1 MTLMTKGDFARHR
14 GVGKSAVS
22 NWAKKG
28 LLVMGECPATGAIQ
42 VDVERT
48 EARINTRVD
57 PMRGRPSAATPIA
70 APAQVE
76 EGGDLFSGRRNAAQ
90 VRVDLAEENL
100 VGQRLKNAQAAG
112 ELAPAIELK
121 RRSAELGRVCRER
134 MHSMFR
140 SISERLAVERDARTI
155 MAIGGAEIDRVFGE
169 LADEVDAGLLTAGD
183 DAPDEAAIENEVAA
197 AEQAEA

>member
-22 NWAKKG
+22 NWAKKS
-28 LLVMGECPATGAIQ
+28 LLVMGECPSTGALM

-57 PMRGRPSAATPIA
+57 PMRGRPAAS
-70 APAQVE
+70 APASAPAPVE
-76 EGGDLFSGRRNAAQ
+76 EGGDLLSGQRSAAH

-100 VGQRLKNAQAAG
+100 IDRRLKNAEKAG
-112 ELAPAIELK
+112 ELAPAVELK

-134 MHSMFR
+134 IHSMAR
-140 SISERLAVERDARTI
+140 SICERLAVERDARTI
-155 MAIGGAEIDRVFGE
+155 MALLGTEIDRVFAE

-183 DAPDEAAIENEVAA
+183 DDAAEAAIENEVAA
-197 AEQAEA
+197 AEA